1 MNQTENFE
9 LEEKLYSKE
18 KWIEDLY
25 PCVTEKYVEHGFTC
39 PKDFMGIRIFD
50 FLNLVGND
58 RYVAAELLEELSNYL
73 YPDREQEYDTPY
85 SGKTNLEKWM
95 EEHNDLSVLLIGD
108 IMEDQSLS
116 VDEMFEIYDLTVEC
130 FYHSKEFNIRK
141 YKYDHISEINYPFP
155 NYE

>member
-25 PCVTEKYVEHGFTC
+25 PCVTEKYVKHGFTC

-73 YPDREQEYDTPY
+73 YPDVNYKMKMYIFYQ
-85 SGKTNLEKWM
+85 
-95 EEHNDLSVLLIGD
+95 I
-108 IMEDQSLS
+108 IM
-116 VDEMFEIYDLTVEC
+116 YN
-130 FYHSKEFNIRK
+130 FYHQVASPSP
-141 YKYDHISEINYPFP
+141 YKRF
-155 NYE
+155 